1 MEEIRYS
8 AAESNG
14 FFYNHE
20 VMRLKEM
27 IPTHTHNICELILVA
42 KGSLTYVVEGKKY
55 SVSKNTLILS
65 RPLEAHAIIPNE
77 PREYERYDILFD
89 QTQYGAEI
97 FQKIPKNVDVINVNG
112 NELVCGLFKKMEY
125 YCGNAEG
132 VILQKLLKNLTEEI
146 LYNIVLLSGNESISD
161 TGTANPVI
169 MQAIRFINDNITEPL
184 PIETICD
191 ALYIT
196 KSHLHRLFLTHLNTT
211 PKKYIMLK
219 KLRMAQAEMQAGSHP
234 TEVAARYGFGNY
246 ATFYRNY
253 KEHFGTV
260 PSDYTAV
267 TIERNY
273 F

>member
-8 AAESNG
+8 VADG
-14 FFYNHE
+14 FYYNHE
-20 VMRLKEM
+20 AMVLTET
-27 IPTHTHNICELILVA
+27 IPTHTHNICEILLVT
-42 KGSLTYVVEGKKY
+42 KGKVTYVVEGKKY
-55 SVSKNTLILS
+55 SVSKNSLIIS
-65 RPLEAHAIIPNE
+65 RPLEAHAIIPDG
-77 PREYERYDILFD
+77 PQEYERYDILLD
-89 QTQYGAEI
+89 ETKYGAQI
-97 FQKIPKNVDVINVNG
+97 FQQIPKNIDVINVNG
-112 NELVCGLFKKMEY
+112 NEMVCGLFKKMEY
-125 YCGNAEG
+125 YCANADGE
-132 VILQKLLKNLTEEI
+132 ILQTQLQNLTVEV
-146 LYNIVLLSGNESISD
+146 LYNIVLISQKESISN

-267 TIERNY
+267 SIERNY